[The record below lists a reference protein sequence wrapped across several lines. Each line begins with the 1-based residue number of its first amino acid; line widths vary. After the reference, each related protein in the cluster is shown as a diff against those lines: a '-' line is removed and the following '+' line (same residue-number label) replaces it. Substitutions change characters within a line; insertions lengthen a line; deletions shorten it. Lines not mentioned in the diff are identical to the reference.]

1 MRSAR
6 SKDTPR
12 AGPPV
17 SQVLGTPKRT
27 SVRWPGRVFCKSKI
41 WKGEKAAGGSHDN
54 GGQGGAGAPKISGSW
69 SFCKFTLAG
78 RMAFTGPS
86 FYNKYIVQY
95 KNCIY
100 LCKKIYVIM
109 TFKTR
114 KHPSWLRIYAI
125 KMEPGVYVVTG
136 GAIKLTATMA
146 ERPHTLMEL
155 NRLEIVRNYFI
166 DNNVFDKDGLNDF
179 LENE

>member
-54 GGQGGAGAPKISGSW
+54 GSQGGAGAPKISGSW

-78 RMAFTGPS
+78 RMAFTDPL
-86 FYNKYIVQY
+86 FTINILYNIKIVYIFVKKY
-95 KNCIY
+95 
-100 LCKKIYVIM
+100 M
-109 TFKTR
+109 
-114 KHPSWLRIYAI
+114 
-125 KMEPGVYVVTG
+125 
-136 GAIKLTATMA
+136 
-146 ERPHTLMEL
+146 
-155 NRLEIVRNYFI
+155 
-166 DNNVFDKDGLNDF
+166 
-179 LENE
+179 